1 MALVS
6 LKTFLQF
13 NIKSLSQRKPEL
25 ITVVSAVDRD
35 FAIGFNNVEKIP
47 SS

>member
-1 MALVS
+1 MSLAS

-13 NIKSLSQRKPEL
+13 NIKSPSQRKPEL
-25 ITVVSAVDRD
+25 NTVVSAADRD
-35 FAIGFNNVEKIP
+35 FAIGFSNVEKIP